1 MAKLTST
8 TTNKPIKLLEAEY
21 LPPYEIER
29 GDEEKRSDKEGVKT
43 RKSKHGRK
51 QPIHP
56 SVLNLLEDDV
66 TSQESTLPALLLAN
80 EASGPEKNLC
90 FSNGP
95 TQLLRHIPMFRFASF
110 PLSKNS

>member
-1 MAKLTST
+1 MPTST
-8 TTNKPIKLLEAEY
+8 IIKPIKVYEAEY
-21 LPPYEIER
+21 LPTFEIER
-29 GDEEKRSDKEGVKT
+29 GDEDKRSDNDNTKT

-66 TSQESTLPALLLAN
+66 ISQESTLPALLLAN

-95 TQLLRHIPMFRFASF
+95 TQLLRHIPMFRFVSF
-110 PLSKNS
+110 PLSKIS